1 MRVEEETSSLKYAA
15 TNGMI
20 RTSPVQYST
29 HESIK
34 NQGIRVLRFWN
45 YDVLHRTEKVLE
57 MIREYL

>member
-15 TNGMI
+15 INGTI
-20 RTSPVQYST
+20 RTASAQYSA
-29 HESIK
+29 HESVK

-45 YDVLHRTEKVLE
+45 HDVLQRTEKVLE